1 MTVRPHANQETTPA
15 SRITVRLISQRGWL
29 DVSNLARRMPQGT
42 LEQPGFRFV
51 IDENEKAD
59 VALIQN
65 YVRYDTSITIRN
77 GFVWKWDNEPIVND
91 SIDRGYDR
99 VFTHLS
105 IDSPKVVTAPPILD
119 WWVDK
124 SYDELDEAACPEK
137 PLTISAIAST
147 KDWIAG
153 HRLRGE
159 FVERAISEFPE
170 MDVFGRG
177 REREVKDKWE
187 GLAPYRYSLA
197 IENTSKEDYW
207 TEKIS
212 DCFLSYTVPF
222 YWGATNISDYF
233 PEGSFIWLPID
244 RPDEAID
251 IIRETLAKDDW
262 DKRLPA
268 LIEARTRVLKRYS
281 LHAQVTRLIEEN
293 RAEILSAPIITKRVK
308 GRRTR
313 PGGWIR
319 GAGVVGNVRARLN
332 RRNARLRSD
341 HS

>member
-1 MTVRPHANQETTPA
+1 MLVTRPGSSEPRDNAVR
-15 SRITVRLISQRGWL
+15 VKFLSQRGWL
-29 DVSNLARRMPQGT
+29 RDRTLARRLPGSN
-42 LEQPGFRFV
+42 LEQQGVTFTTQ
-51 IDENEKAD
+51 ETSAAD
-59 VALIQN
+59 VVIIQN
-65 YVRYDTSITIRN
+65 YLRYDSSIESRK
-77 GFVWKWDNEPIVND
+77 GFIWKWDNEPIVND

-105 IDSPKVVTAPPILD
+105 INSPKVVTAPPILD

-124 SYDELDEAACPEK
+124 SYDELDTISCPEK

-177 REREVKDKWE
+177 REREVEDKWE

-233 PEGSFIWLPID
+233 PEQSYIWLPID
-244 RPDEAID
+244 RPDEAIE
-251 IIRETLAKDDW
+251 IIRETLATDEW

-268 LIEARTRVLKRYS
+268 LIEARTRVLKRFS

-293 RAEILSAPIITKRVK
+293 RAEILAAPMITKKVK

-319 GAGVVGNVRARLN
+319 GAGLVGNVRARLN
-332 RRNARLRSD
+332 RRNARLRSA

>member
-1 MTVRPHANQETTPA
+1 MKEVQFPKMPPNSGEV
-15 SRITVRLISQRGWL
+15 ITVLITSQRDWL
-29 DVSNLARRMPQGT
+29 TPEKLNSRLPKNSHLLARVNFT
-42 LEQPGFRFV
+42 TQPAQD
-51 IDENEKAD
+51 IDI
-59 VALIQN
+59 VLIQN
-65 YVRYDTSITIRN
+65 YLRYDTEFSCRN
-77 GFVWKWDNEPIVND
+77 GFVWKWDNEPIVKD

-124 SYDELDEAACPEK
+124 TYDELEEAACPEK

-159 FVERAISEFPE
+159 FVERATTEFPE

-177 REREVKDKWE
+177 RAREVEDKWE

-233 PEGSFIWLPID
+233 PEGSYIWLPID
-244 RPDEAID
+244 KPDEAIE

-293 RAEILSAPIITKRVK
+293 RAEILAAPMTRKRVK

-319 GAGVVGNVRARLN
+319 GAGIVGNIRARLN
-332 RRNARLRSD
+332 RRTARLRSA

>member
-1 MTVRPHANQETTPA
+1 VGIEPN
-15 SRITVRLISQRGWL
+15 RLSDRSSLVVKFLSQRGWL
-29 DVSNLARRMPQGT
+29 DDESLARRLPGSN
-42 LEQPGFRFV
+42 LEQSGMTFTTK
-51 IDENEKAD
+51 ETSAAD
-59 VALIQN
+59 VVIIQN
-65 YVRYDTSITIRN
+65 YLRYDSTIEARK
-77 GFVWKWDNEPIVND
+77 GFIWKWDNEPIVND
-91 SIDRGYDR
+91 SIERGYDR
-99 VFTHLS
+99 VFTHLL

-119 WWVDK
+119 WWVQK
-124 SYDELDEAACPEK
+124 SYDELEQAICPEK
-137 PLTISAIAST
+137 PLSISAIAST

-159 FVERAISEFPE
+159 FVERAIGAFPD

-177 REREVKDKWE
+177 RAREVEDKWD

-212 DCFLSYTVPF
+212 DCFLSYSVPF
-222 YWGATNISDYF
+222 YWGATNIADYF
-233 PEGSFIWLPID
+233 PEGSYIWLPID

-251 IIRETLAKDDW
+251 IIKETLAKDDW
-262 DKRLPA
+262 DKRVPA
-268 LIEARTRVLKRYS
+268 LVEARTRVLKRYS

-293 RAEILSAPIITKRVK
+293 RAEILAAPMTTKKVK
-308 GRRTR
+308 GRRTH

-319 GAGVVGNVRARLN
+319 GAGIVGNVRARLN
-332 RRNARLRSD
+332 RRKARLRSA

>member
-1 MTVRPHANQETTPA
+1 MLVTRPESSEPRDDAVR
-15 SRITVRLISQRGWL
+15 VKFLSQRGWL
-29 DVSNLARRMPQGT
+29 SDESLARRLPGSH
-42 LEQPGFRFV
+42 LEQPGITFTAQ
-51 IDENEKAD
+51 EMSAAD
-59 VALIQN
+59 VVIIQN
-65 YVRYDTSITIRN
+65 YLRYDASIESRK
-77 GFVWKWDNEPIVND
+77 GFIWKWDNEPIVND

-99 VFTHLS
+99 VFTHLN
-105 IDSPKVVTAPPILD
+105 IDSPKVVKAPPILD
-119 WWVDK
+119 WWVDR
-124 SYDELDEAACPEK
+124 SYDELKEVARPEK
-137 PLTISAIAST
+137 PLMISAIAST

-153 HRLRGE
+153 HKLRGE
-159 FVERAISEFPE
+159 FVERAINEFPE

-177 REREVKDKWE
+177 RAREVEDKWE

-233 PEGSFIWLPID
+233 PEESYIWLPIE
-244 RPDEAID
+244 RPDEAIE
-251 IIRETLAKDDW
+251 IIRETLANDDW
-262 DKRLPA
+262 ESRLPA

-281 LHAQVTRLIEEN
+281 LYAQVTRLVEEN
-293 RAEILSAPIITKRVK
+293 RAEILVAPIITKKVK

-319 GAGVVGNVRARLN
+319 GAGIVGNVRARLN
-332 RRNARLRSD
+332 RRKARLRSAD
-341 HS
+341 S